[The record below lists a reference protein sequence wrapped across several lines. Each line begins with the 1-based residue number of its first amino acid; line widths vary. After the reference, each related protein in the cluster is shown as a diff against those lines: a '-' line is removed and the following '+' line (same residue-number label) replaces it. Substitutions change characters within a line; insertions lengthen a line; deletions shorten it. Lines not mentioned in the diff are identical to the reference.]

1 MTKQTV
7 ECWTCLDFGDLPG
20 LGPCPECRP
29 DSYAE
34 HVLGQLASQQPTAKG
49 VGDV

>member
-7 ECWTCLDFGDLPG
+7 QCWTCLDFGDLPG
-20 LGPCPECRP
+20 LGPCPDCRP

-34 HVLGQLASQQPTAKG
+34 HVLAELASQQPTAKG